1 MSYRAP
7 FKIKCVALLSL
18 VTIIAG
24 CKTAEDGESANVDRQ
39 ISATTIL
46 TTSLAERAYELAQ
59 GCYAIQPYDS
69 TDFLVADQD
78 TYVLQSSSEQEA
90 EKFFLKPSS
99 LGSFLLYDRDGHY
112 LSADGLKIKRTDVA
126 GAGSAWAINHL
137 DINDDG
143 TKIDDAYTL
152 TADSTFDPLLSVTS
166 GKLSSVYVVAKPP
179 LSVAFNLVPQPDSA
193 CTSHPEAALDAE
205 ILSAAKALSNP
216 NEPVVGFAD
225 LHTHISFPK
234 SMASLSMVGDVFNA
248 YGIEHALHDCD
259 EIHGDNGSLDFL
271 EGHSGSGGHNTTGY
285 PEFTYW
291 PNRSTTTHV
300 QAYYRWLER
309 AHLSGLKLIVTNV
322 TGNPAFCDLLSLM
335 HLGKTKDKCTGI
347 DAVKQQTQYIYD
359 LQDYVDAQ
367 EGGPGKGWFR
377 VATSPSQ
384 ARQAIAKN
392 QLAVV
397 LGTEHGA
404 LFDCREGVDYCTE
417 EYVEEQLNV
426 IYDMGIRSVFPI
438 HRFDNGFGG
447 TKTADGA
454 SGAWMHLTSKMS
466 TSNMRNITD
475 LLNPSRLLF
484 KELGGHFWEFEDCPE
499 GINGA
504 TGVMSMVEFVNNDLS
519 VLTDAVSS
527 VGSIGPLLEQGLDV
541 IFIDKL
547 SPLPEYTEFEGGKHL
562 CNKRGLQDIGAYLI
576 NRIIDKGMILEIDHM
591 SYFTQKQTLD
601 ILQQRQYS
609 GFISSHDW
617 FENNEEIRSQI
628 LSLGGL
634 ISPMKGNPSS
644 IAGRIKALKA
654 ELEQHP
660 YTVGV
665 AVSTDIQGVTSQAS
679 SDDGIEIEYPFLS
692 YDGNVRFYKPKTGN
706 REFDYATEGVAHYGL
721 LAEWVENLR
730 QVDENDPEDLMGI
743 FMNSAEAYLQMW
755 ERAEN

>member
-1 MSYRAP
+1 MSYLAP
-7 FKIKCVALLSL
+7 FRIKCVAILSL
-18 VTIIAG
+18 VTIISG
-24 CKTAEDGESANVDRQ
+24 CKTAQDGEH
-39 ISATTIL
+39 
-46 TTSLAERAYELAQ
+46 AYELAQ
-59 GCYAIQPYDS
+59 GCYAVQPYDS

-78 TYVLQSSSEQEA
+78 TYKLQASSEQGA

-99 LGSFLLYDRDGHY
+99 LGSFLLYDRAGYY
-112 LSADGLKIKRTDVA
+112 LSANGLKIRRTDVA

-137 DINDDG
+137 EINDDG
-143 TKIDDAYTL
+143 TKIGDAYTL
-152 TADSTFDPLLSVTS
+152 TSENSLDPRLSASS
-166 GKLSSVYVVAKPP
+166 GKLSSVLVNAKPP

-193 CTSHPEAALDAE
+193 CTSHPEAALDAK
-205 ILSAAKALSNP
+205 ILSDAEAQSNP

-225 LHTHISFPK
+225 LHTHIGFPK
-234 SMASLSMVGDVFNA
+234 SMASLSMVGDVFHA

-259 EIHGDNGSLDFL
+259 DIHGNNGSLDFL
-271 EGHSGSGGHNTTGY
+271 EGNDGNGGHNTTGY
-285 PEFTYW
+285 PELTYW
-291 PNRSTTTHV
+291 PHRSSKTHV
-300 QAYYRWLER
+300 QAYYRWLQR
-309 AHLSGLKLIVTNV
+309 AQLSGLKLIVTNV

-335 HLGKTKDKCTGI
+335 HLGKTKDKCTGV

-377 VATSPSQ
+377 IVTSPSQ

-417 EYVEEQLNV
+417 EYVEEQLSE

-454 SGAWMHLTSKMS
+454 DGGWMHLTSKMS
-466 TSNMRNITD
+466 TSKMRNIID
-475 LLNPSRLLF
+475 LLNPARLLF
-484 KELGGHFWEFEDCPE
+484 KEIGGHFWEFEDCPA

-504 TGVMSMVEFVNNDLS
+504 TGVMSMVDFVNNDLS

-527 VGSIGPLLEQGLDV
+527 VGAVGPLLEKGLDV

-547 SPLPEYTEFEGGKHL
+547 SPLPDYAEFEGDKHL

-628 LSLGGL
+628 LGLGGL

-665 AVSTDIQGVTSQAS
+665 AVSTDIQGVTSQAN
-679 SDDGIEIEYPFLS
+679 SDDGVEIEYPFLS